1 MEDNKTTLEVI
12 APSIEE
18 AIAKG
23 VSELG
28 LTENDVEI
36 EVLDEGT
43 KGLFGLGSRQ
53 ARIRIS
59 IKSVTSPESGPSED
73 YVDEESE
80 VEEISQTI
88 STKAPEEE
96 SYAEELSTYAQV
108 SKPIPDDITLHV
120 TKETVSELLEKMKVQ
135 AEVTATL
142 GEAEDAHSRIPVHVD
157 IHGNDLSILIGRQA
171 ETLNA
176 LQYIASLIVG
186 KELGRAV
193 TLVIDVEGYR
203 QRREQQIRQL
213 ARRMAEQA
221 VNTKRRQVLEP
232 MPANERRLV
241 HIELRENPLVTTE
254 STGEEPHRKVTII
267 PK

>member
-12 APSIEE
+12 APSTEE
-18 AIAKG
+18 AVAKG

-28 LTENDVEI
+28 LTVNDVEI

-59 IKSVTSPESGPSED
+59 IKSTTSPESGQ
-73 YVDEESE
+73 SE
-80 VEEISQTI
+80 VEKVATREAGG
-88 STKAPEEE
+88 STQIIMEGEPEEE
-96 SYAEELSTYAQV
+96 FYPEEPLSSPAV
-108 SKPIPDDITLHV
+108 SRPIPDDITLHV
-120 TKETVSELLEKMKVQ
+120 AKETVSELLEKMKVQ
-135 AEVTATL
+135 AEVTAYL
-142 GEAEDAHSRIPVHVD
+142 GEADDAHSRIPVRVD

-176 LQYIASLIVG
+176 LQYIASLIIG
-186 KELGRAV
+186 KELGRAI

-213 ARRMAEQA
+213 ARRMADQA
-221 VNTKRRQVLEP
+221 ITTKRRQVLEP

-241 HIELRENPLVTTE
+241 HIELRDNPQVATE
-254 STGEEPHRKVTII
+254 STGEEPHRKVTIV